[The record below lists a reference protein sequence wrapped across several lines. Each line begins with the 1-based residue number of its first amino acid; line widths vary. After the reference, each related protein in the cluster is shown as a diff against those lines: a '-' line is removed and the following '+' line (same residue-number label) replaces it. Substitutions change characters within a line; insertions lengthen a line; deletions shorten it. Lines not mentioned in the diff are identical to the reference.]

1 MSSSISLQQSVLKEI
16 ASLLDNDDALKK
28 VLALARRLKRE
39 SKKEE
44 TDEFTEADK
53 KEILDDLREAFKE
66 LKLAKEG
73 KVKLQNA
80 RDFLNEVRSQSC

>member
-1 MSSSISLQQSVLKEI
+1 MQQSVLKEI

-28 VLALARRLKRE
+28 VLALAKKLKRE

-66 LKLAKEG
+66 LKFAKEG

>member
-28 VLALARRLKRE
+28 VLALAKKLKRE

-44 TDEFTEADK
+44 VEEFMT
-53 KEILDDLREAFKE
+53 IIRNHF
-66 LKLAKEG
+66 
-73 KVKLQNA
+73 
-80 RDFLNEVRSQSC
+80 R

>member
-1 MSSSISLQQSVLKEI
+1 MSGSISLQQSVLKEI

-28 VLALARRLKRE
+28 VLALARKLKRE

-73 KVKLQNA
+73 KVKLQTWEE
-80 RDFLNEVRSQSC
+80 FKHELHS